1 MIAYIDDL
9 QDGRVEL
16 AIVFA
21 LVNAI
26 ASISERTDEGFE
38 LPDLVEEIAAAQR
51 SVRTDAYQMSIGELV
66 NLYDERDLI
75 IDPEFQRLFRWE
87 PGQKS
92 KLIESLLLGI
102 PLPSIFVF
110 ETELGRWELVD
121 GLQRLSTI
129 LEFMGRLRASDGDL
143 MSPSILEATRY
154 LPSLHNAVWEASDKV
169 PDVPVAEQV
178 PLDKTQQLAIRRAR
192 LGVEILKRPSDD
204 ATKFDLFQRLN
215 AGGTVANPQELR
227 NSIVLMV
234 NADYF
239 REIRRA
245 AEAKDFLD
253 VTGVGEEQ
261 IQKQRHLELAMRF
274 LVHSLVS
281 YDGKLDVEE
290 FVDEGVIKL
299 GKAGQAVDD
308 AGLLDKTFS
317 LLAQAD
323 GSNALR
329 RFDGE
334 RHGGKIGLVAL
345 ETIAVGVAKNLVEI
359 LQLDHPAEFVRDR
372 SRALWSDP
380 NTAGFTSPG
389 VRGTTRIL
397 RTVPYGEHWFKP

>member
-1 MIAYIDDL
+1 M
-9 QDGRVEL
+9 
-16 AIVFA
+16 
-21 LVNAI
+21 
-26 ASISERTDEGFE
+26 
-38 LPDLVEEIAAAQR
+38 PDLVEEITAAQR
-51 SVRTDAYQMSIGELV
+51 NVRTDAYQMSIGELV
-66 NLYDERDLI
+66 SLYEEGDLI

-129 LEFMGRLRASDGDL
+129 LEFMGRLRSPDGEL
-143 MSPSILEATRY
+143 TPPSILEATRY
-154 LPSLHNAVWEASDKV
+154 LPSLHNTVWEGSDQILGV
-169 PDVPVAEQV
+169 PLAEQA
-178 PLDKTQQLAIRRAR
+178 PLDKAQQLAIRRAR

-239 REIRRA
+239 REIRKS
-245 AEAKDFLD
+245 AEKEDFLT

-261 IQKQRHLELAMRF
+261 AQKQRHLELAMRF
-274 LVHSLVS
+274 LVHSLIP

-290 FVDEGVIKL
+290 FIDEGVIRL
-299 GKAGQAVDD
+299 GRTGQAANDTS
-308 AGLLDKTFS
+308 LLDDTFKI
-317 LLAQAD
+317 LAQAD
-323 GSNALR
+323 GSNVLR

-334 RHGGKIGLVAL
+334 KHVGKIGLVAL
-345 ETIAVGVAKNLVEI
+345 ETIAVGVAQNLAAI
-359 LQLDHPAEFVRDR
+359 QQLPQPADFVRER

-397 RTVPYGEHWFKP
+397 RTVPYGAHWFKP